1 MSTDDIREVVKLTA
15 LLFVRY
21 NYHGGILHHNFRTRR
36 IPKLDN
42 LRFKNR
48 MKEKLGEVEY
58 RQRVQVALSD
68 PEVAAIPTPVGAL
81 RDPDKGRNAW
91 IVEPLPFPSV
101 ASALARDTG
110 QPHRAFIP
118 GGNITT

>member
-21 NYHGGILHHNFRTRR
+21 NYHGGILHHNFRMRW

-48 MKEKLGEVEY
+48 MKEKLGKEEY
-58 RQRVQVALSD
+58 RHRAQVALSD
-68 PEVAAIPTPVGAL
+68 PEVAAIPAL
-81 RDPDKGRNAW
+81 VDALGDPDKGRNA
-91 IVEPLPFPSV
+91 
-101 ASALARDTG
+101 
-110 QPHRAFIP
+110 
-118 GGNITT
+118 